1 MKKIFNVVTILLLTM
16 FTGMALAQNFK
27 PTKPIEVMTP
37 WPVGGTND
45 VVARLTSEIFEKH
58 GWPSIVSNVAGAGG
72 VIGMNQFAK
81 ATPDGHQLMVV
92 ATASFN
98 TGLVNDSTATYT
110 AKSVTPVFPVVP
122 SIQVLYASAD
132 APFNNYAELVAW
144 AKANPG
150 KFDIAIYSAIMVP
163 IYDKWAELEKL
174 PKPNFIVYKGSGP
187 ALTDVLGGHVKLAL
201 DSIAVP
207 EPHVKSGKLKVIG
220 AFDPAGV
227 DMANKFNPP
236 ATKAVWLNKNH
247 PNFVLS
253 SIFGVWAPAGTPE
266 YILKDMHQV
275 LSKGFSNPEVQKR
288 LGPVSSAPFGGT
300 REMLSENQQK
310 VFNTMQSIVKK

>member
-1 MKKIFNVVTILLLTM
+1 MKKITKIFAALILGLTV
-16 FTGMALAQNFK
+16 GLASAQNFK
-27 PTKPIEVMTP
+27 PTKTIDVMTP
-37 WPVGGTND
+37 WPVGGSND
-45 VVARLTSEIFEKH
+45 VIARLTSEILEKH
-58 GWPSIVSNVAGAGG
+58 GWKSVTTNMAGAGG
-72 VIGMNQFAK
+72 VIGMNHFAK
-81 ATPDGHQLMVV
+81 AEPDGHNLMVV

-110 AKSVTPVFPVVP
+110 AKSVVPVFPVVP

-132 APFNNYAELVAW
+132 APFNNYAEFVAW
-144 AKANPG
+144 AKQNPK
-150 KFDIAIYSAIMVP
+150 KFDIGIFSAIMAP
-163 IYDKWAELEKL
+163 IYKKWAELEKL
-174 PKPNFIVYKGSGP
+174 PEPNFIVYKGSGP
-187 ALTDVLGGHVKLAL
+187 VLTDVLGGHVKIAV
-201 DSIAVP
+201 DSISVP
-207 EPHVKSGKLKVIG
+207 ESHVKAGKLKIIG

-253 SIFGVWAPAGTPE
+253 SIFGVWAPAGTPDHIVRDL
-266 YILKDMHQV
+266 YLV
-275 LSKGFSNPEVQKR
+275 LAKGFSDPEIQKR
-288 LGPVSSAPFGGT
+288 LGPLASAPFGGT